1 MGLEKLR
8 VRLAAKDID
17 TIWQVLDGQKRG
29 FANFND
35 FCVLQETRAFQADPY
50 AMKSL
55 EVKVQDNLAAERKA
69 ERDRIALEIIEKMS
83 QAGSDRV
90 KAKTQQPFG
99 IVSLPTDNM
108 HSIMQNEFNKEYI
121 RMKISYDDTL
131 EQQKM
136 NKITKSKIRRDT
148 NSNRLK
154 TERQVALAQ
163 SLKDENLISKNKKGA
178 DARTIVEEQNVSQT
192 GDGKKED
199 SVLPPLVAH
208 RGKTTSANPLVKPS
222 KFLRKNFPVDIA
234 ATQPRGNFTES
245 GPKKTE
251 PVSLN
256 SAFASLQISTTKPL
270 AASNK
275 TLGGI
280 DIGQL
285 RAQKNEMMRNYL
297 STKQALDAV
306 KI

>member
-1 MGLEKLR
+1 
-8 VRLAAKDID
+8 
-17 TIWQVLDGQKRG
+17 
-29 FANFND
+29 
-35 FCVLQETRAFQADPY
+35 
-50 AMKSL
+50 
-55 EVKVQDNLAAERKA
+55 
-69 ERDRIALEIIEKMS
+69 
-83 QAGSDRV
+83 
-90 KAKTQQPFG
+90 
-99 IVSLPTDNM
+99 
-108 HSIMQNEFNKEYI
+108 
-121 RMKISYDDTL
+121 MKISYDDTL

-245 GPKKTE
+245 GPKKQAE

>member
-1 MGLEKLR
+1 
-8 VRLAAKDID
+8 
-17 TIWQVLDGQKRG
+17 
-29 FANFND
+29 
-35 FCVLQETRAFQADPY
+35 
-50 AMKSL
+50 
-55 EVKVQDNLAAERKA
+55 
-69 ERDRIALEIIEKMS
+69 
-83 QAGSDRV
+83 
-90 KAKTQQPFG
+90 
-99 IVSLPTDNM
+99 
-108 HSIMQNEFNKEYI
+108 
-121 RMKISYDDTL
+121 MKISHDDTL
-131 EQQKM
+131 EQQKI

-163 SLKDENLISKNKKGA
+163 SLKDENQIRISKKFEDG
-178 DARTIVEEQNVSQT
+178 RTIVEEQNKSST
-192 GDGKKED
+192 GDEKKED
-199 SVLPPLVAH
+199 SVLPPLVVH
-208 RGKTTSANPLVKPS
+208 RGKTTSANPLVKQS

-245 GPKKTE
+245 VPKKQVE

-256 SAFASLQISTTKPL
+256 SAFASLPITSTKPL

-275 TLGGI
+275 NLGGI